1 MSEQKPDSTDALIG
15 HLAKAEAVR
24 RAADAPSSDNSL
36 EAVLAR
42 ISAAA
47 TAEAAARK
55 KTPEG

>member
-1 MSEQKPDSTDALIG
+1 MSIEEQDRPDPLAG

-24 RAADAPSSDNSL
+24 RAADASPRDNAL
-36 EAVLAR
+36 EAILAR

>member
-1 MSEQKPDSTDALIG
+1 MSEQKPAPTDALIG
-15 HLAKAEAVR
+15 HLVKAEAVR

-47 TAEAAARK
+47 TAEAATRK